1 MTPLDIFMFPGR
13 SLLELLFQG
22 PLRSTPHDIVT
33 ILAGIVS
40 WIIWAGVIRI
50 TWAITLKFFGFR
62 R

>member
-13 SLLELLFQG
+13 LLLELLFLG
-22 PLRSTPHDIVT
+22 PLRSTPPDIVA
-33 ILAGIVS
+33 IIAGIVS
-40 WIIWAGVIRI
+40 WIIWAGILRI